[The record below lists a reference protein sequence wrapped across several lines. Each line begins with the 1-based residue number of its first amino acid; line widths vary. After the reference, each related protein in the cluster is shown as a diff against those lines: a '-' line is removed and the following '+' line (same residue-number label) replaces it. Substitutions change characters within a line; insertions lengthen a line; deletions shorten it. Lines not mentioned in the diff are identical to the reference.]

1 MLRKMKKAVALLA
14 AAAMMTSMFATTAWA
29 DDGNTTTE
37 TTVPDGAVTPDG
49 VNSVLF
55 TNKDQVIDFSDKRSV
70 DFENN
75 SVDGTYT
82 SYEITKNSEG
92 KDYPI
97 TYLRG
102 GIGGKAD
109 DDLSAYMEYNNVPK
123 TGFNT
128 NTNYN
133 QFAVPVYMRKIGK
146 DQTST
151 EPVTTKFKIFVK
163 DIPRVAIWMCGRYKK
178 ADGGEGPDVQSDF
191 VITDTLYKNNAWND
205 IAITL
210 RIENNKPVYDYYINN
225 LYCKSTYPNVDLTTQ
240 QYWSNRIRV
249 KVSFPNVSSV
259 DGSPEARSGMVAIDD
274 CSGADVSF
282 DSLIDN
288 NRSAGIYLFTKGS
301 SYGFDDGLKSA
312 SIANAAEYVSNYG
325 GHALTSG
332 KNMRTPLLGGVGGK
346 ASNDLSSVIRYIDV
360 PLTNNGNTYTVT
372 GNTYGLC
379 GDIEIDSNSSRT
391 LQFSFYVD
399 GDIETKVLYRTRTN
413 SISGTVYQSYHDNA
427 LIWDGKK
434 ATSAGQDVTAKFV
447 KNAWN
452 TFAMTLPSDGSAV
465 KYYLNNEYVGQ
476 ESNVTHSAKDK
487 PNVNADESNFYG
499 WSWIQFQTK
508 CKGSAEGVSG
518 LVAIDDFV
526 EYAGEFK
533 PNYGSAE
540 IKTYVNDTENAAL
553 AAGTVK
559 AVANYHGSQSVS
571 LPYSDKT
578 TIVLAF
584 YKGDVL
590 DHVKYTQ
597 AGKLFSNGS
606 IGVEDTITD
615 ATGMTAKAFF
625 IDDFDNMYPFAEA
638 VDFN

>member
-14 AAAMMTSMFATTAWA
+14 AAAMMTSIFATTVWA
-29 DDGNTTTE
+29 DDGDTA
-37 TTVPDGAVTPDG
+37 TVPEGAVEPVG
-49 VNSVLF
+49 VNGVLF
-55 TNKDQVIDFSDKRSV
+55 TDKNQVIDFSDKKSV
-70 DFENN
+70 DFENS

-82 SYEITKNSEG
+82 SYKMTKNSKGE
-92 KDYPI
+92 DYPI

-102 GIGGKAD
+102 GIGGKAA

-128 NTNYN
+128 STNYN
-133 QFAVPVYMRKIGK
+133 QFAVPVYTRRIGK
-146 DQTST
+146 DQTNT

-163 DIPRVAIWMCGRYKK
+163 DIPKVGIWMCGRYKN
-178 ADGGEGPDVQSDF
+178 ANGSEGPNGQSDF
-191 VITDTLYKNNAWND
+191 VITNTMYKNNAWND

-225 LYCKSTYPNVDLTTQ
+225 LYCASTHPNVDLTTQ
-240 QYWSNRIRV
+240 QYWNNRIRI
-249 KVSFPNVSSV
+249 KVSFPDVSSNTNA
-259 DGSPEARSGMVAIDD
+259 SENRSGMVAIDD
-274 CSGADVSF
+274 CSGADGSF

-288 NRSAGIYLFTKGS
+288 NRSAGTYAFTKNS
-301 SYGFDDGLKSA
+301 SYGFDDGMKSV
-312 SIANAAEYVSNYG
+312 SIANASEYVSNYG
-325 GHALTSG
+325 SSAIANGKSLRTALA
-332 KNMRTPLLGGVGGK
+332 GGIGGK
-346 ASNDLSSVIRYIDV
+346 SQDDLSSVIRYTNV
-360 PLTNNGNTYTVT
+360 PITGDGSKYTVPGNTY
-372 GNTYGLC
+372 NLC
-379 GDIEIDSNSSRT
+379 SWIEIDSNSSRT
-391 LQFSFYVD
+391 LQFSFYTD
-399 GDIETKVLYRTRTN
+399 GDAEVKLLCQSRHNSDESGARVYREPLVWNGTTGTIN
-413 SISGTVYQSYHDNA
+413 GVSGK
-427 LIWDGKK
+427 I
-434 ATSAGQDVTAKFV
+434 V
-447 KNAWN
+447 KGEWN
-452 TFAMTLPSDGSAV
+452 TVAITLYSDGQIA
-465 KYYLNNEYVGQ
+465 YYLNGEQIGNK
-476 ESNVTHSAKDK
+476 AKYDDK
-487 PNVNADESNFYG
+487 ATEDNFYG
-499 WSWIQFQTK
+499 WRWIQFQTK
-508 CKGSAEGVSG
+508 CKGSADGMSG
-518 LVAIDDFV
+518 FVAIDDMM

-606 IGVEDTITD
+606 IEVEDTIAD
-615 ATGMTAKAFF
+615 ATDMTAKAFF

>member
-14 AAAMMTSMFATTAWA
+14 AAAMMTSIFATTVWA
-29 DDGNTTTE
+29 EAGDTA
-37 TTVPDGAVTPDG
+37 TVPEGAVEPVG
-49 VNSVLF
+49 VNGELF
-55 TNKDQVIDFSDKRSV
+55 TDKNQVIDFSDKKSV
-70 DFENN
+70 DFENS

-82 SYEITKNSEG
+82 SYKMTKNSKGE
-92 KDYPI
+92 DYPI

-102 GIGGKAD
+102 GIGGKAA

-128 NTNYN
+128 STNYN

-163 DIPRVAIWMCGRYKK
+163 DIPRVAIWMCGRYRNTLGK
-178 ADGGEGPDVQSDF
+178 EGPDGQNDF

-249 KVSFPNVSSV
+249 KVSFPDVSSNTNA
-259 DGSPEARSGMVAIDD
+259 SENRSGMVAIDD
-274 CSGADVSF
+274 CSGADGSF

-325 GHALTSG
+325 GHALASG
-332 KNMRTPLLGGVGGK
+332 KDMRAPLLGGVGGK
-346 ASNDLSSVIRYIDV
+346 TADDLSSVIRYIDV
-360 PLTNNGNTYTVT
+360 PLTNNGNTYTVP
-372 GNTYGLC
+372 GNTYFLC
-379 GDIEIDSNSSRT
+379 NSIEIDSNSSRT

-413 SISGTVYQSYHDNA
+413 SISGTVYQSYHDKA
-427 LIWDGKK
+427 LVWDGTK
-434 ATSAGQDVTAKFV
+434 ATSVGQDVTEKFI

-452 TFAMTLPSDGSAV
+452 TFAMTLPSDGSVV

-476 ESNVTHSAKDK
+476 ESNVTHSATNK
-487 PNVNADESNFYG
+487 PNVSADESNFYG

-508 CKGSAEGVSG
+508 CKGSAEGMNG
-518 LVAIDDFV
+518 LVAIDDLV

-540 IKTYVNDTENAAL
+540 IKTYVNGTEDAAL

-559 AVANYHGSQSVS
+559 AVANYHGSQSVL
-571 LPYSDKT
+571 LPYSDTT

-584 YKGDVL
+584 YKDDVL

-606 IGVEDTITD
+606 IEVEDTITD
-615 ATGMTAKAFF
+615 AAGMTAKAFF